1 MFWSFARIAQIMHDV
16 VSKFSQCRAL
26 VIGDVMLDEYL
37 SGEASRLSPEAP
49 VPILRVLESR
59 YVLGGAGNTAANLVS
74 LGARVTMLCLLGRDT
89 TGDRL
94 ARRAAGLGIE
104 MVPLDDGRPTPR
116 KTRVVGHQQQM
127 VRLDYED
134 TRPID
139 AAMEAKVLAE
149 ATARIGACD
158 IVILPDYSKG
168 LLTEALTQG
177 IIKAARRLKP
187 VVIDPRPNHGQY
199 YVGCDYLTPNWKE
212 CLGLLGRP
220 EAPATAGAI
229 DDAGRSLAKQLNAN
243 IVLTLGPQGIAFFG
257 RDQQERFHLPTVA
270 REVFDVSGAGDT
282 VVAAFSL
289 ARASGA
295 SHEQALAIAN
305 HAAGI
310 VIGKFGTATV
320 TATELLQSR
329 DARRGLVVR
338 SGLPELS
345 VSLKGMGKRIVT
357 INGSFDLFHAGHLYI
372 LQQAR
377 EQGDVLIVGLNS
389 DASVKR
395 YKGSNRPLVPEAER
409 ADLLLGL
416 RCVDYVHIFDEA
428 DPIAFLEAVRPDVHV
443 NGAEYGE
450 NCIEAST
457 VKEHG
462 GRLHLV
468 DRIRG
473 LSTSAL
479 LDRIRATMPK
489 LGQPS

>member
-1 MFWSFARIAQIMHDV
+1 MQDV
-16 VSKFSQCRAL
+16 VSRFSQCRAL

-74 LGARVTMLCLLGRDT
+74 LGARVTMLCLLGRDM

-104 MVPLDDGRPTPR
+104 LVTLDDGRPTPR
-116 KTRVVGHQQQM
+116 KTRVVGQQQQM

-134 TRPID
+134 THPID
-139 AAMEAKVLAE
+139 SAMEAKALTE
-149 ATARIGACD
+149 ATARIAACD

-177 IIKAARRLKP
+177 IIKAAHRLNKP
-187 VVIDPRPNHGQY
+187 VVIDPRPNHGKY
-199 YVGCDYLTPNWKE
+199 YVDCDYLTPNWKE

-220 EAPATAGAI
+220 EVPATPEAI
-229 DDAGRSLAKQLNAN
+229 DDAGRTLAKKLNAN
-243 IVLTLGPQGIAFFG
+243 IVLTLGPQGIAFCS

-295 SHEQALAIAN
+295 SHEESLAIAN

-310 VIGKFGTATV
+310 VVGKFGTATV
-320 TATELLQSR
+320 TATEMLQSR
-329 DARRGLVVR
+329 AARRGLVVR

-345 VSLKGMGKRIVT
+345 VSLKGQGKRVVT

-395 YKGSNRPLVPEAER
+395 YKGPDRPLVPETER

-450 NCIEAST
+450 DCIEAPT

-462 GRLHLV
+462 GRIHLV
-468 DRIRG
+468 GRIGG
-473 LSTSAL
+473 LSTSGL
-479 LDRIRATMPK
+479 LEKIRATMPNVE
-489 LGQPS
+489 QPS

>member
-1 MFWSFARIAQIMHDV
+1 MQDV
-16 VSKFSQCRAL
+16 VSRFSQCRAL

-74 LGARVTMLCLLGRDT
+74 LGARVTMLCLLGRDM

-94 ARRAAGLGIE
+94 ARGAAGLGIE
-104 MVPLDDGRPTPR
+104 LVTLDDGRPTPR
-116 KTRVVGHQQQM
+116 KTRVVGQQQQM

-134 TRPID
+134 THPID
-139 AAMEAKVLAE
+139 SATEAKALHE
-149 ATARIGACD
+149 ATARIAACD

-177 IIKAARRLKP
+177 IIKAAHRLNRP
-187 VVIDPRPNHGQY
+187 VVIDPRPNHGKY
-199 YVGCDYLTPNWKE
+199 YVDCDYLTPNWKE

-220 EAPATAGAI
+220 EVPATPEAI
-229 DDAGRSLAKQLNAN
+229 DDAGRTLAKKLNAN
-243 IVLTLGPQGIAFFG
+243 IVLTLGPQGIAFCS

-282 VVAAFSL
+282 VVAAFAL

-310 VIGKFGTATV
+310 VVAKFGTATV

-329 DARRGLVVR
+329 AARRGLVVR

-345 VSLKGMGKRIVT
+345 VSLKGQGKRVVT

-395 YKGSNRPLVPEAER
+395 YKGPDRPLVTEVER

-428 DPIAFLEAVRPDVHV
+428 DPIAFLDAVRPDVHV

-450 NCIEAST
+450 DCIEAPT

-462 GRLHLV
+462 GRIHLV
-468 DRIRG
+468 GRIGG
-473 LSTSAL
+473 LSTSGL
-479 LDRIRATMPK
+479 LDKIRATM
-489 LGQPS
+489 QPS

>member
-1 MFWSFARIAQIMHDV
+1 MQDV
-16 VSKFSQCRAL
+16 VSRFSQCRAL

-74 LGARVTMLCLLGRDT
+74 LGARVTMLCLLGRDM

-104 MVPLDDGRPTPR
+104 LATLDDGRPTPR
-116 KTRVVGHQQQM
+116 KTRVVGQQQQM

-134 TRPID
+134 THPID
-139 AAMEAKVLAE
+139 AATEAKALAE
-149 ATARIGACD
+149 ATARIAACD

-168 LLTEALTQG
+168 LLTEGLTQG
-177 IIKAARRLKP
+177 IIKAAHRLNKP
-187 VVIDPRPNHGQY
+187 VVIDPRPNHGKY
-199 YVGCDYLTPNWKE
+199 YVDCDYLTPNWKE

-220 EAPATAGAI
+220 EVPATPEAI
-229 DDAGRSLAKQLNAN
+229 DDAGRTLAKKLNAN
-243 IVLTLGPQGIAFFG
+243 IVLTLGPQGIAFCS

-295 SHEQALAIAN
+295 SHEEALAIAN

-310 VIGKFGTATV
+310 VVGKFGTATV
-320 TATELLQSR
+320 TATEMLQSR
-329 DARRGLVVR
+329 AARRGLVVR

-345 VSLKGMGKRIVT
+345 VSLKGQGKRVVT

-395 YKGSNRPLVPEAER
+395 YKGPDRPLVTETER

-450 NCIEAST
+450 DCIEAPT

-462 GRLHLV
+462 GRIHLV
-468 DRIRG
+468 GRIGG
-473 LSTSAL
+473 LSTSGL
-479 LDRIRATMPK
+479 LEKIRATMPK
-489 LGQPS
+489 VEQPS